1 MTSAAAVAGKSESAC
16 DKRGSCG
23 CRGVKSPGYLAAL
36 TLVAWGVQVPMLLL
50 AVPKFAERLRDFGVQ
65 LPEVSVFVLNWSNWM
80 RAPIGGSFA
89 TGAMLYAAAIVALAA
104 FAYVLAKVTGGFG
117 RAVVVMLALLGGAIA
132 CGQAAAVIV
141 PTMQAQ
147 QAIESSNP

>member
-1 MTSAAAVAGKSESAC
+1 MSSVATVAGNSERSC
-16 DKRGSCG
+16 EKRGSCG

-65 LPEVSVFVLNWSNWM
+65 LPEVSMLVLNWAEWM
-80 RAPIGGSFA
+80 RSPIGGSVV
-89 TGAMLYAAAIVALAA
+89 TGAMLYAAAIFALAVFA
-104 FAYVLAKVTGGFG
+104 FVLAKVAGGFG
-117 RAVVVMLALLGGAIA
+117 RAVVVLLALLGGAIA

-147 QAIESSNP
+147 RAIESSNP